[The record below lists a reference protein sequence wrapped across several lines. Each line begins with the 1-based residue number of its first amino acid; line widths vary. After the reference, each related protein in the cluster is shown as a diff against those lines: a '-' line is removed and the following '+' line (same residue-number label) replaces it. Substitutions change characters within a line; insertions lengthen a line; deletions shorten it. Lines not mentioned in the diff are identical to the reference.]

1 MRGFWS
7 VLDLAYLGPR
17 KGGTSPKLSLDSQGG
32 IRRWSDAAGD
42 FHPPEFATIRALQ
55 PGLVLLNYHDEHIS
69 ATANLYGHGTTS
81 EGFQYSEE
89 KLNKLIADLRAVG
102 VPMIGVYGT
111 QLEQPQSHQVLRQD
125 DEARPTRTDSRG
137 REHPQPD
144 APSHTLRSAT
154 TNRLR
159 KCHWPSYPSL
169 QSSVTGPAAAR
180 PLCSRSEMLPHQT
193 S

>member
-1 MRGFWS
+1 MERDSASRGGS
-7 VLDLAYLGPR
+7 GYGLPTLAGARVAGGRCDATGRCDSHGRGPHVS
-17 KGGTSPKLSLDSQGG
+17 GVVSS
-32 IRRWSDAAGD
+32 IRRPPAGGRE
-42 FHPPEFATIRALQ
+42 PW
-55 PGLVLLNYHDEHIS
+55 
-69 ATANLYGHGTTS
+69 HGTTS
-81 EGFQYSEE
+81 EGFQCSEE
-89 KLNKLIADLRAVG
+89 KLQKLIADLRAVG

-159 KCHWPSYPSL
+159 KCHWPSSSFPL
-169 QSSVTGPAAAR
+169 QSSVT
-180 PLCSRSEMLPHQT
+180 
-193 S
+193 